1 VSDRVFIHSPKSVRN
16 LISPVIASIFHP
28 SQLMDNSYARTPR
41 RAYLWTNRNRQ
52 SLPFLTATFSNLRIR
67 CMAHLV
73 PEQAVYRYEAGPSQT
88 TVDVVKSLHT
98 NIRAALG
105 SSYETFLQG
114 SYKNDTATGDL
125 DVDIVAI
132 RKETISSV
140 FNGITPTNPVS
151 WDTIFGEVQ
160 QRLEASHLKGKITRG
175 DKCIKVATGFTAD
188 LVPAVAIKD
197 INSDPIAI
205 YSRKLRQERKNCPRM
220 HYDNGIAKHKAT
232 LQRYKP
238 TVRMF
243 KNWAA
248 RRFSNDDG
256 IAPSFYLECLIYNF
270 VDAAF
275 LPDPLERFAHIAS
288 AIVGLDYP
296 KQRVLS
302 VAQDKDILV
311 ESEWPKS
318 KFQEL
323 QLHLAASLADV
334 NAAARAHTSGE
345 ALRLWRR
352 AFNE

>member
-1 VSDRVFIHSPKSVRN
+1 
-16 LISPVIASIFHP
+16 
-28 SQLMDNSYARTPR
+28 
-41 RAYLWTNRNRQ
+41 
-52 SLPFLTATFSNLRIR
+52 
-67 CMAHLV
+67 MAHLV
-73 PEQAVYRYEAGPSQT
+73 PEQALHRYEASPTQT
-88 TVDVVKSLHT
+88 TVDAVKSLHT

-105 SSYETFLQG
+105 SFYETFLQG
-114 SYKNDTATGDL
+114 SYKNDTATGAL

-151 WDTIFGEVQ
+151 WETIFGEVQ
-160 QRLEASHLKGKITRG
+160 QRLEANHLYKGKITRG
-175 DKCIKVATGFTAD
+175 DKCIKVATEFTAD
-188 LVPAVAIKD
+188 VVPAVAITD

-205 YSRKLRQERKNCPRM
+205 YSRKLGQERKNCPRI
-220 HYDNGIAKHKAT
+220 HYENGIAKHKAT

-243 KNWAA
+243 KNWAGI
-248 RRFSNDDG
+248 RFSNDDG
-256 IAPSFYLECLIYNF
+256 IAPSFYLECLIHNS
-270 VDAAF
+270 DDNAF
-275 LPDPLERFAHIAS
+275 LPDPLERFARIAS
-288 AIVGLDYP
+288 TIVGLDYP

-311 ESEWPKS
+311 ESEWPKP
-318 KFQEL
+318 KFQEF

-334 NAAARAHTSGE
+334 NAAARAHSSGE

>member
-1 VSDRVFIHSPKSVRN
+1 
-16 LISPVIASIFHP
+16 
-28 SQLMDNSYARTPR
+28 
-41 RAYLWTNRNRQ
+41 
-52 SLPFLTATFSNLRIR
+52 
-67 CMAHLV
+67 MAHLV
-73 PEQAVYRYEAGPSQT
+73 PEQALHRYETSPTQT

-105 SSYETFLQG
+105 ASYETFLQG
-114 SYKNDTATGDL
+114 SYKNDTATAAL

-132 RKETISSV
+132 RKQTISSV
-140 FNGITPTNPVS
+140 FSGITPTNPVS
-151 WDTIFGEVQ
+151 WETIFGEVQ
-160 QRLEASHLKGKITRG
+160 QRLEASHHYNGKITRG
-175 DKCIKVATGFTAD
+175 DKCIKVATEFTAD
-188 LVPAVAIKD
+188 VVPAVAITD
-197 INSDPIAI
+197 LNSDPIAI
-205 YSRKLRQERKNCPRM
+205 YSRKLGQERKNFPRI
-220 HYDNGIAKHKAT
+220 HHENGIAKHKAT

-243 KNWAA
+243 KYWVGN
-248 RRFSNDDG
+248 RFSIGDG

-270 VDAAF
+270 DDTAF
-275 LPDPLERFAHIAS
+275 LPDPLERFAYIAS
-288 AIVGLDYP
+288 TIVGLDYS

-311 ESEWPKS
+311 ESEWPKYT
-318 KFQEL
+318 FQEF